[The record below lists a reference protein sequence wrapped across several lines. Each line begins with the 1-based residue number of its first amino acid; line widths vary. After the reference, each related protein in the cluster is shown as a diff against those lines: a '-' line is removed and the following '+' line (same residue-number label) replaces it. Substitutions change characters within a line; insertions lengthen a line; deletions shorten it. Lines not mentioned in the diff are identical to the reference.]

1 MMRAA
6 CQETVPISWMPCSDG
21 LFPEQVTYAVNHA
34 EDEIVFVDRSLLPI
48 FLPLVPTF
56 TTVKHL
62 VVMDELPRSSGAK
75 IAKGELKADLAKR
88 MRHILVVEMNLGQ
101 VVLEVERVAHGMC
114 PVHRVNRVT
123 GEPIPPEQILEK
135 IEEVARS

>member
-1 MMRAA
+1 
-6 CQETVPISWMPCSDG
+6 V
-21 LFPEQVTYAVNHA
+21 
-34 EDEIVFVDRSLLPI
+34 
-48 FLPLVPTF
+48 
-56 TTVKHL
+56 
-62 VVMDELPRSSGAK
+62 
-75 IAKGELKADLAKR
+75 ADLAKR